1 MTGSHPNALYWDS
14 TYAIVQ
20 CLMESHPDLDLDTV
34 GIEQLYAWVINLPNF
49 ADDPSLANEAIL
61 NEILREWYEEG
72 NVT

>member
-1 MTGSHPNALYWDS
+1 
-14 TYAIVQ
+14 
-20 CLMESHPDLDLDTV
+20 MESHPDLDLDTV